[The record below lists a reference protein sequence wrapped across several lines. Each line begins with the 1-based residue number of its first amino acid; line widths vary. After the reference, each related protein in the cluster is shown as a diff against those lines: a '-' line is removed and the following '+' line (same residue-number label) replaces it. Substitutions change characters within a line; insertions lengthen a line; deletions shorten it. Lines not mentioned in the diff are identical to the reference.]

1 MNTSTISIVK
11 YFLIIFIVFTLT
23 GCSASKK
30 SFHHS
35 AAPASSTLPQKQN
48 TAAAESK
55 DIKKQPPDNPVHKNG
70 VVFGKTD
77 FQGILQTNYVRLILE
92 NLDNSMQQFQ
102 LNIGDQPDN
111 IWEGKTVQPGY
122 FFIELPAGKYK
133 ISSISIPVGSTLASE
148 QADMSF
154 EVMPHKVVYIGTLK
168 VIGTKEKIKLGGV
181 PVIQPGFEYNVEILD
196 ERDEGIAAFRKNY
209 PNIKDKILIHLLK
222 PRSFSG
228 LSPMSY

>member
-1 MNTSTISIVK
+1 MNTSILNIVK
-11 YFLIIFIVFTLT
+11 YLPVIFIVFTFT
-23 GCSASKK
+23 GCSTSKK
-30 SFHHS
+30 SSGHS
-35 AAPASSTLPQKQN
+35 PAPASFILPQKQ
-48 TAAAESK
+48 TTSAAESK
-55 DIKKQPPDNPVHKNG
+55 DIKKQPPDNPANKKG

-77 FQGILQTNYVRLILE
+77 FQGILQTNYVKLIFE

-102 LNIGDQPDN
+102 LNIGNQPEN

-148 QADMSF
+148 QADMFF
-154 EVMPHKVVYIGTLK
+154 EVIPHNVVYVGTLK

-209 PNIKDKILIHLLK
+209 PNVPDKILIHLLK
-222 PRSFSG
+222 PRLFTG
-228 LSPMSY
+228 H

>member
-1 MNTSTISIVK
+1 MYKSIINTVK
-11 YFLIIFIVFTLT
+11 YFLIIFVVFIFT
-23 GCSASKK
+23 GCSISRKFSSHPPAPSSPQLTQIQKTASPELKGAKK
-30 SFHHS
+30 E
-35 AAPASSTLPQKQN
+35 APNNPAN
-48 TAAAESK
+48 
-55 DIKKQPPDNPVHKNG
+55 KKG

-77 FQGILQTNYVRLILE
+77 FQGILQTNYVKLIFE

-102 LNIGDQPDN
+102 LSIGNQPKN

-154 EVMPHKVVYIGTLK
+154 EVIPNQVVYIGTLK

-209 PNIKDKILIHLLK
+209 PNAPYKILIHLLK
-222 PRSFSG
+222 PQSFTG
-228 LSPMSY
+228 N